1 MSALTVAGGLYHER
15 CIWPE
20 WNRVLGSGGRA
31 AAAVVSHVDHITFRT
46 YASAAPAGAGQTEN
60 RSPSLNRSRANDQRR
75 QPVTPSR
82 AAWVRPSTCAT

>member
-31 AAAVVSHVDHITFRT
+31 AASVVGHVDHITFRT
-46 YASAAPAGAGQTEN
+46 YASAAAVEEFNPQAKLDN
-60 RSPSLNRSRANDQRR
+60 LNFRYEDTDQFISFESCTAC
-75 QPVTPSR
+75 P
-82 AAWVRPSTCAT
+82 RP